1 MKKSSREAIRLGPVK
16 SGAPTRFGGVK
27 RSAQTGAFLHYGID
41 PDNGEPV
48 FVVSGPLVKRAL
60 RATPYKSQAAARLAA
75 SAVTVPTD
83 DPLPPHGAAY
93 EPDARAKA
101 ILRGKQQAQAD
112 LKANGGAYTLDQV
125 RTLLNGISR
134 QAVNK
139 KVQDGHL
146 LTVPGPGDDHR
157 YPTVQFASDGQLV
170 PGLKAV
176 QHALLTKS
184 PWAIFNFMIQPD
196 ALLNGR
202 KPIDV
207 LKEGNVDLVVE
218 VARRYGEM
226 GS

>member
-1 MKKSSREAIRLGPVK
+1 MKKTSMGVARLGPVK
-16 SGAPTRFGGVK
+16 TGAPARFSGLK
-27 RSAQTGAFLHYGID
+27 RTSKTGAYLHYGINPED
-41 PDNGEPV
+41 GELV
-48 FVVSGPLVKRAL
+48 WIVSGPLVKRG
-60 RATPYKSQAAARLAA
+60 RATWHKSQAAAALAA
-75 SAVTVPTD
+75 RDMAAEA
-83 DPLPPHGAAY
+83 PLPPHGAAY

-112 LKANGGAYTLDQV
+112 LQANGGAYTLAEV

-157 YPTVQFASDGQLV
+157 YPTAQFASDGQLV

-176 QHALLTKS
+176 QDALPTKS
-184 PWAIFNFMIQPD
+184 PWAVFNYMIQPD
-196 ALLNGR
+196 ALLDGR

-207 LKEGNVDLVVE
+207 LKEGHVSLVVE
-218 VARRYGEM
+218 AARRSGEM